1 MDPSLLR
8 GLRTRFSRIARIPLR
23 ALMPVALLVAV
34 GLGGCSVVHV
44 NGSMRTT
51 ERTICVVEPGL
62 VEPEVHEVLL
72 ELLKKKRF
80 DVLTLPRD
88 AAPGACRLTLVYSW
102 RKEQYYLPALVKQF
116 AISLDLYVDGEKYA
130 NASFDLAPR
139 QVPTVFPLPR
149 AGARSTLPGSA
160 RDRGVI
166 GAWLACLP
174 RSNFLRKRRV
184 RP

>member
-8 GLRTRFSRIARIPLR
+8 GLRARFSRIARIPLR

-80 DVLTLPRD
+80 DVRTLPSD

-130 NASFDLAPR
+130 NASFDPLRNLVSPHVKFIPFSRYLAR
-139 QVPTVFPLPR
+139 VLDRLFPGRP
-149 AGARSTLPGSA
+149 
-160 RDRGVI
+160 VI
-166 GAWLACLP
+166 GA
-174 RSNFLRKRRV
+174 
-184 RP
+184 